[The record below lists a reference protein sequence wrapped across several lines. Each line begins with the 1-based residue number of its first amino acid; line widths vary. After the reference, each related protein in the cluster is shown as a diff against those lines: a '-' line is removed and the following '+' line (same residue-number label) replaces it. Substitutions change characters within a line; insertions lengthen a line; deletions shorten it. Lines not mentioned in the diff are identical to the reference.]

1 MIELTQVTRLLRDLF
16 ASQQLAVIATQG
28 SGQPHSSLVAFAET
42 DDLKQLLFVTNRD
55 TRKYANLKVDGRASM
70 LVDGRTNH
78 ISDFQTAIAV
88 TAIGI
93 AEEVPGSEKNSL
105 SQVYL
110 TKHPH
115 LAGFVNGSNNALVR
129 VKVGEYVVAKFDEV
143 TTVSVQG

>member
-55 TRKYANLKVDGRASM
+55 TRKYANLKGDGRAAM

-78 ISDFQTAIAV
+78 IYDVQTAIAV
-88 TAIGI
+88 KAIGI
-93 AEEVPGSEKNSL
+93 ADEVSGSDKDRL
-105 SQVYL
+105 SQMYL

-115 LAGFVNGSNNALVR
+115 LADFVNESKNALVR
-129 VKVGEYVVAKFDEV
+129 VKVREYVIAKFGEV
-143 TTVSVQG
+143 TTVPVQG